1 LRSHPLLTGSF
12 SSFFSFKKKEKVE
25 FAGGAVGIGSPS
37 TKCQMSKKKKN
48 IYIYM
53 NIREHFDINF
63 LGLRS

>member
-37 TKCQMSKKKKN
+37 TKCQMSKKKKKTY
-48 IYIYM
+48 IYI
-53 NIREHFDINF
+53 
-63 LGLRS
+63 